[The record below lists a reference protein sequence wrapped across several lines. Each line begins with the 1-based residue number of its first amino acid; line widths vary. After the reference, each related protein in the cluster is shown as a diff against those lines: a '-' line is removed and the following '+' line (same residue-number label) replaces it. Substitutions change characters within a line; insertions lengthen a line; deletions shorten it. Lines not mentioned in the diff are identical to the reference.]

1 MPQYVRP
8 RTAPRGAGLVRCSR
22 TRTGPP
28 CPEDLN
34 GDGQVNGGDLALIL
48 SDPTEDRADQ
58 TDPNG
63 DGIFNGA
70 DMALILSAWGDC
82 L

>member
-48 SDPTEDRADQ
+48 SSWGGDGDDGADL
-58 TDPNG
+58 NG
-63 DGIFNGA
+63 DGTVNGA